1 MHNSADTVKRIAITP
16 GEPAGIGP
24 DLVIAIAQQSWPVE
38 LVVVAS
44 AELLT
49 ERAKQLNL
57 PLILIAYNKDKP
69 AKSQQAGSLT
79 ILPQALNE
87 PCVAGELNVNN
98 GGYVLETLKIAGEKN
113 MSGEFAA
120 IVTGPVHKGLINQAG
135 IAFSGHT
142 EYFAH
147 QANCSDVVM
156 MLATKGLR
164 VALVTTHIPLAYV
177 SKAITKVRL
186 QKVTRILYQDLI
198 EKFGIKSPTIY
209 VCGINP
215 HAGEDGHLG
224 KEEIDTMIPALDEL
238 RQEGMNL
245 IGPLPADT
253 IFQEKYLNKAD
264 AILTMYH
271 DQGLPV
277 LKYKGFGASVNIT
290 LGLPYIRTSVDHG
303 TALDLA
309 GKNQADKGSFIEAI
323 KTAIELANISK

>member
-1 MHNSADTVKRIAITP
+1 MTAFSAIPRIALTP

-24 DLVIAIAQQSWPVE
+24 DLVVALAQQNWPVE
-38 LVVVAS
+38 VVAVAA
-44 AELLT
+44 AELLL

-57 PLILIAYNKDKP
+57 PLRLINYDINKP
-69 AKSQQAGSLT
+69 AQAQQAGTLT
-79 ILPQALNE
+79 IIDQP
-87 PCVAGELNVNN
+87 LNVPCETGVLNADN
-98 GGYVLETLKIAGEKN
+98 GSYVLKTLEIAGEKN

-156 MLATKGLR
+156 MLATEGLR

-177 SKAITKVRL
+177 SKAITKERL
-186 QKVTRILYQDLI
+186 QKVTRILHQDLI
-198 EKFGIKSPTIY
+198 TKFGIQKPTIY

-224 KEEIDTMIPALDEL
+224 REEIDVMIPALDEL
-238 RQEGMNL
+238 RAEGMNL

-253 IFQEKYLNKAD
+253 IFQEKYLQDAD
-264 AILTMYH
+264 AILTMFH

-277 LKYKGFGASVNIT
+277 LKYKGFGSSVNIT
-290 LGLPYIRTSVDHG
+290 LGLPFIRTSVDHG

-309 GKNQADKGSFIEAI
+309 GKNVADQGSIIAAMN
-323 KTAIELANISK
+323 TAIELALTSK